1 MKFIL
6 VNNAGDSPEN
16 PIVKGLQFRVS
27 LHKHDATV
35 MISRAWITHGSS
47 KSLDVTDVTGSVTEN
62 DADAFYDVIT
72 GTEIKSEAPALLNV
86 LHWTTSDGVHVKRG
100 IFCAERPEHDIL
112 LNGYDGKDVLKPRII
127 PTLLPFGVG
136 GT

>member
-1 MKFIL
+1 MKFIV

-16 PIVKGLQFRVS
+16 PVVKGLKFRVTFN
-27 LHKHDATV
+27 KHDSTV
-35 MISRAWITHGSS
+35 TITRAWITHGSS
-47 KSLDVTDVTGSVTEN
+47 NSTDLTDLTTSVTES
-62 DADAFYDVIT
+62 DEDAFYDAIT
-72 GTEIKSEAPALLNV
+72 GTELKTATPSLLNV

-100 IFCAERPEHDIL
+100 LFCAERPEHEIL
-112 LNGYDGKDVLKPRII
+112 FNGYDAKDVLKPRII

>member
-1 MKFIL
+1 MKFIV

-16 PIVKGLQFRVS
+16 PVVNGLKFRVT
-27 LHKHDATV
+27 LHKHDSTV
-35 MISRAWITHGSS
+35 TISRAWITHGSS
-47 KSLDVTDVTGSVTEN
+47 SSEDVTDMTSLVTEN
-62 DADAFYDVIT
+62 DEDAFYDAIT
-72 GTEIKSEAPALLNV
+72 GTEIKSSDPSLLNV

-100 IFCAERPEHDIL
+100 LFCADRPEHDIL
-112 LNGYDGKDVLKPRII
+112 INGYDGKDVLKPRII